1 MSKLS
6 LKMNAI
12 IKTITVS
19 LSKKDVELLIQILSR
34 HYDIS
39 LKEDAKPAKEIT
51 KAAETGTSVT
61 VAPPQDDTDFPLE
74 VVYFNGNRSFK
85 RIRGAKAIG
94 VIIPET
100 NKLLYY
106 DGSEN
111 SGTRHQAL
119 SYIKN
124 LPYKFRWHLMS
135 KKETVKIK
143 KHWEQINATLRLI
156 NGLPLSN
163 KNYMLADDNQRAG
176 YVRYTASL

>member
-1 MSKLS
+1 MNELSSKTNIIF
-6 LKMNAI
+6 KM
-12 IKTITVS
+12 ITMF
-19 LSKKDVELLIQILSR
+19 LSKQECENLIQFLSR
-34 HYDIS
+34 HYGIS
-39 LKEDAKPAKEIT
+39 LNDDAKPAKEIT
-51 KAAETGTSVT
+51 QAAETGTSVT

-163 KNYMLADDNQRAG
+163 KNYMLADDNQGSG
-176 YVRYTASL
+176 YVRYVADL